1 MTSITMYERREPDGA
16 PVPDSTTH
24 TLVDVSTRK
33 PAAVERPNP
42 DQTLAERVCLFLDRR
57 SA

>member
-1 MTSITMYERREPDGA
+1 MTSITMYERREPGGA
-16 PVPDSTTH
+16 PVPVSTTL

-33 PAAVERPNP
+33 PTAGELPNP
-42 DQTLAERVCLFLDRR
+42 GQTLAERVCLFLDRR